1 MLLASGAITLYQLA
15 LIEAGNVDGLMLGR
29 FRVIGPVSNMPEFA
43 QAFSCKTGDT
53 MVRTPEDRVT
63 IW

>member
-1 MLLASGAITLYQLA
+1 MTPEYVRSQVATDPHPIGQ
-15 LIEAGNVDGLMLGR
+15 

-43 QAFSCKTGDT
+43 QAFSCKTGDP
-53 MVRTPEDRVT
+53 MARTPEDRVT